1 MVNSKGLIAGND
13 KIGQPNLEEEK
24 KKLSLH
30 LQMQI
35 EFHRN
40 TVNTV
45 SLIQM
50 VNIILSTA
58 SCLSLYPVLVP
69 KHVIS

>member
-1 MVNSKGLIAGND
+1 
-13 KIGQPNLEEEK
+13 
-24 KKLSLH
+24 
-30 LQMQI
+30 MQI

-50 VNIILSTA
+50 VNIILSIA
-58 SCLSLYPVLVP
+58 SCLSLYLVLVP
-69 KHVIS
+69 KHIIS